1 MKLRNLVAALVVFMC
16 GAASHACAQMVSLPA
31 LGATPD
37 TARTITYGW
46 LQHVV
51 GFTFCL
57 NGQGHTFISPNQ
69 SFLDLVDTD
78 AHEAKHRE
86 QMQRYPSCK
95 AFDES
100 THSLKGQIL
109 TEAEAYAAGVCAQV
123 EHGLGDPKLS
133 LEREYAE
140 RISFWITRRQ
150 VTAFNILP
158 IIQAFE
164 SCR

>member
-1 MKLRNLVAALVVFMC
+1 
-16 GAASHACAQMVSLPA
+16 MVSLPA

-86 QMQRYPSCK
+86 QMQ
-95 AFDES
+95 A
-100 THSLKGQIL
+100 L
-109 TEAEAYAAGVCAQV
+109 TRAAKP
-123 EHGLGDPKLS
+123 LTNRP
-133 LEREYAE
+133 
-140 RISFWITRRQ
+140 TRSRGR
-150 VTAFNILP
+150 F
-158 IIQAFE
+158 
-164 SCR
+164 